1 MNNINNLNQTRRG
14 RMSIGSAAA
23 RSRGELEKFEEKERL
38 RKEAVK
44 KEKESLERQLSQLE
58 SQARQAARAENL
70 KEEKRVCYL
79 LGEIILK
86 ALRAQGMTDVQ
97 VTRSDL
103 NQLAPDNLSL
113 VSTVVERKKG
123 STALPLL
130 PTPLVGSE
138 PDPDDIPF

>member
-1 MNNINNLNQTRRG
+1 MNNMDNPNQTRRG

-23 RSRGELEKFEEKERL
+23 RSREELKKFEEKERL

-103 NQLAPDNLSL
+103 NQLAPDNLLL

-123 STALPLL
+123 STAPPLL
-130 PTPLVGSE
+130 PPSLAGSE

>member
-1 MNNINNLNQTRRG
+1 MNNLNNPNQTRRG

-23 RSRGELEKFEEKERL
+23 RSREELKKFEDKERR
-38 RKEAVK
+38 RKEEFK
-44 KEKESLERQLSQLE
+44 KEKELLERQVSQLE
-58 SQARQAARAENL
+58 SQARQAARAEDL
-70 KEEKRVCYL
+70 KEEKRICYL
-79 LGEIILK
+79 LGEIMLK

-130 PTPLVGSE
+130 PPPLAGSE
-138 PDPDDIPF
+138 PDLADIPF

>member
-1 MNNINNLNQTRRG
+1 MNNMNNPNQIRRG

-23 RSRGELEKFEEKERL
+23 RGREELEKFEEKERL

-58 SQARQAARAENL
+58 SQARQATRAENL
-70 KEEKRVCYL
+70 KEEKRVCYQ
-79 LGEIILK
+79 LGEIMLR

-103 NQLAPDNLSL
+103 NQLAPDNLLL

-123 STALPLL
+123 STTPLL
-130 PTPLVGSE
+130 LRPPLAGSE